1 MAEVTE
7 SCPMMVAFILVNT
20 KLGDLWKVVE
30 EAKKIEGVKLAKAVA
45 GRFDVIVH
53 AEASNLSWIIAR
65 LHSIK
70 GVMKTESLIVL
81 EARFE

>member
-7 SCPMMVAFILVNT
+7 SCPLMDAFILVSC
-20 KLGDLWKVVE
+20 KLGELWKVVE

-45 GRFDVIVH
+45 GRFDVVVH

-70 GVMKTESLIVL
+70 GVIKTESLIVL
-81 EARFE
+81 EARFK

>member
-1 MAEVTE
+1 MTEGEV
-7 SCPMMVAFILVNT
+7 CPLLEAFILVNT
-20 KLGDLWKVVE
+20 QLGALWKVVE
-30 EAKKIEGVKLAKAVA
+30 EARKIEGVKLAKAVA
-45 GRFDVIVH
+45 GRFDVVIH

-70 GVMKTESLIVL
+70 GVVKTESLITL